1 MFPQVLTEPRAS
13 HRPVRPLWRSTA
25 PAYRWRASPHIDIVM
40 GYPPSTVVVRP
51 GGFLSVHAQTI
62 DKVEQGEV
70 TLRQVTYL
78 SRPVIHLSIDVH
90 CPIAAPGRTN
100 LVVPDALQV
109 CRLRSGA
116 RTGYQQ
122 ITTILKVQR
131 DE

>member
-1 MFPQVLTEPRAS
+1 
-13 HRPVRPLWRSTA
+13 
-25 PAYRWRASPHIDIVM
+25 M

-78 SRPVIHLSIDVH
+78 GKPVIHLSIDVH
-90 CPIAAPGRTN
+90 CPIAAPGRAD
-100 LVVPDALQV
+100 LVVPNALQV
-109 CRLRSGA
+109 CRLRSQT

-131 DE
+131 DELLVLCAFPHRLQPLISRYPGIIVTT